1 MQSIYNIITTSQGK
15 LTAIYPALLAVINNI
30 AAYLENLSASASSKL
45 LQLFASMSSPGFL
58 LANDS
63 NHNLL
68 QSLLES
74 INAIIEHQYISQYPP
89 FYIYILSLKISHHLE
104 SILNEYL
111 GLSYLLVRHQ
121 YDVSRFPFPT

>member
-1 MQSIYNIITTSQGK
+1 MVESCFIDFVQSIYNIITTSQGK

-45 LQLFASMSSPGFL
+45 LQLFSSMSSPGFL

-63 NHNLL
+63 NHDLL

-74 INAIIEHQYISQYPP
+74 MNAIIEHQFIRKS
-89 FYIYILSLKISHHLE
+89 YILFDFFCKIPFCHGSRSHY
-104 SILNEYL
+104 I
-111 GLSYLLVRHQ
+111 
-121 YDVSRFPFPT
+121 